1 MSRGESTREA
11 ILQSGV
17 EGAYRVG
24 LGGLTI
30 GDLATATGM
39 SKSGLYAHFRSKEAL
54 QLAVLAQAREE
65 FTAAVIRPALAAP
78 RGEPRLRELFEG
90 WVRCGLDRQAGGC
103 LFVKASTELDEQDG
117 PVRDQLV
124 RDHRDLYETIATVVR
139 GGISA
144 GHFRADVDPV
154 QFAADL
160 DGVMLAF
167 YHWYRLLDDDRAPAR
182 ARHAF
187 EELLRAA
194 HDSTQPAAAPR
205 DTQRRTARRETPLR
219 NL

>member
-1 MSRGESTREA
+1 MSRGGSTRGA
-11 ILQSGV
+11 ILDQAV
-17 EGAYRVG
+17 EGAYRKG

-30 GDLATATGM
+30 GDLAIATGM

-78 RGEPRLRELFEG
+78 RGEPRIRALFEG
-90 WVRCGLDRQAGGC
+90 WIRCGLDRSAGGC
-103 LFVKASTELDEQDG
+103 LFVKASTELDEQAG

-139 GGISA
+139 GGVAA

-167 YHWYRLLDDDRAPAR
+167 YHWYRLLDDDLAQAR
-182 ARHAF
+182 ARRAF
-187 EELLRAA
+187 EALLRAA
-194 HDSTQPAAAPR
+194 RQPVLLP
-205 DTQRRTARRETPLR
+205 T
-219 NL
+219 

>member
-1 MSRGESTREA
+1 MSRGGSTREA
-11 ILQSGV
+11 ILQHGV

-65 FTAAVIRPALAAP
+65 FTAAVIRPALAVP
-78 RGEPRLRELFEG
+78 RGEPRIRELFER
-90 WVRCGLDRQAGGC
+90 WVRCGLDRSAGGC
-103 LFVKASTELDEQDG
+103 LFVKASTELDEQAG
-117 PVRDQLV
+117 PVRDQLA
-124 RDHRDLYETIATVVR
+124 RDHLDLYETIATVVR
-139 GGISA
+139 GGVAA
-144 GHFRADVDPV
+144 GQFRADVDPV

-167 YHWYRLLDDDRAPAR
+167 YHWYRLLDDDLAQTR
-182 ARHAF
+182 ARRAF
-187 EELLRAA
+187 EALLRAA
-194 HDSTQPAAAPR
+194 R
-205 DTQRRTARRETPLR
+205 DEPHVR
-219 NL
+219 NP